1 MFLLFVYI
9 HIIDIRFL
17 QLGFQGNCSIC
28 LQCRRPRFNPWV
40 RRILWRRKWQ
50 PTPVFLPG
58 KSHERRSLVGYSPW
72 GRKELDLTEQ
82 LHLLP
87 FLLQAKSRQERLD
100 ADAGGGQTP
109 ETGEVPTIGT
119 LASVSI
125 LFSSFPS
132 SQHCVGWHQSIDS
145 TSLQYKPEWLL
156 NTGVKNRCL
165 D

>member
-1 MFLLFVYI
+1 M
-9 HIIDIRFL
+9 D
-17 QLGFQGNCSIC
+17 FQGNCSIF

-40 RRILWRRKWQ
+40 RKILWRRIWQ

-58 KSHERRSLVGYSPW
+58 KSHERRSLVGYSPR
-72 GRKELDLTEQ
+72 GRKELDMTEQ

-87 FLLQAKSRQERLD
+87 SFFQVKSRQERLD
-100 ADAGGGQTP
+100 ADESGGQIP
-109 ETGEVPTIGT
+109 ETEEVPITGT

-125 LFSSFPS
+125 LFSSLTS

-156 NTGVKNRCL
+156 NAGVKNSCL